1 MAMKWR
7 KIQDISRNSLFDH
20 SFEDYSDSIFLTFDL
35 DWVCDDILADTINIV
50 ERADVE
56 ATWFITH
63 YTPLLARLRENPKF
77 ELGIHPNFNNILAGS
92 PDSVNGEKAE
102 DTVDKLLALV
112 PEARSVRS
120 HSMTQSSSLL
130 TLFAE
135 KGLSHDCNH
144 FIPHQ
149 IELNL
154 RPWLLWNGL
163 IKVPYF
169 WEDDIAALYN
179 EDFGEFGRLLY
190 CEGLKVFDFH
200 PIHVFLNTENMD
212 RYEDSRPYHRAPEKL
227 LRFRNRGTG
236 TRTALKIL
244 LEL

>member
-1 MAMKWR
+1 MKWR
-7 KIQDISRNSLFDH
+7 KIRDVSPDH
-20 SFEDYSDSIFLTFDL
+20 NCNDVFEDYSDSIFLTFDL
-35 DWVCDDILADTINIV
+35 DWVCDDILADTISIV

-149 IELNL
+149 AELNL
-154 RPWLLWNGL
+154 RPWLVWNGL
-163 IKVPYF
+163 IKVPCF
-169 WEDDIAALYN
+169 WEDDIAALYG
-179 EDFGEFGRLLY
+179 EDFLEVGELIHR
-190 CEGLKVFDFH
+190 EGVKVFDFH
-200 PIHVFLNTENMD
+200 PIHVFLNTEDMM
-212 RYEDSRPYHRAPEKL
+212 RYENSRDYHRYPEKL
-227 LRFRNRGTG
+227 VGYQNRGNG
-236 TRTALKIL
+236 SRTALMRL